1 MGDTPWTSP
10 NAGQL
15 LLPRVTLREASSTD
29 LALPRANRVY
39 VNRNLALAQI
49 EWLGFDMD
57 YTLAVYRQQAMDA
70 LSIEL
75 TVENLI
81 AVKGY
86 PEHLRDLEFDT
97 RLPIR
102 GLLIDK
108 RLGHVLK
115 MDRFAAI
122 HKGYHGYRRIPRSE
136 LRRLYWERKVR
147 PESPRF
153 HWIDTLFGLSE
164 VSAYVAILEALEQ
177 HGDRVDYDRLFQDIR
192 DAIDLAHANGEVHR
206 RVLAALPTF
215 IERDPNLGPTLHKLR
230 SAGKKLFLL
239 TNSPWEYT
247 DRLMTHLLG
256 DAMPEYRSW
265 TMYFNVVIVSARK
278 PAWFA
283 EELPF
288 RELELGPGGAR
299 PLEGEVTKLERGR
312 VYQGGNLMAF
322 EQLTGVRSSTVL
334 YVGDHIYGDIVRS
347 KKHSAWRTAMI
358 IQELDQEL
366 AAHQSLADTIHTKL
380 ELEQERNRQE
390 DELRF
395 HQRRFKR
402 LTRHPQTE
410 AVRNE
415 VLGVKRAVDAVRT
428 RLRQLDEELERLE
441 QQIDTA
447 FHPYW
452 GSLLKEGGELS
463 SFGAQVG
470 RYADIYMRR
479 VSCLRHYSAQ
489 QFFRSPH
496 DFMPHEL

>member
-1 MGDTPWTSP
+1 MGDIDVTGS

-15 LLPRVTLREASSTD
+15 LLPRITLREASSTD

-39 VNRNLALAQI
+39 VNRNLALSHI

-81 AVKGY
+81 ALKGY
-86 PEHLRDLEFDT
+86 PQHLRDLEFDT

-122 HKGYHGYRRIPRSE
+122 HKGYHGYRRLPRSE
-136 LRRLYWERKVR
+136 LRRLYWERKLR
-147 PESPRF
+147 PDSPRF

-164 VSAYVAILEALEQ
+164 VAAYVAILEALEQ
-177 HGDRVDYDRLFQDIR
+177 HGDPIEYDRLFQDIR

-206 RVLAALPTF
+206 RVLADLPAF
-215 IERDPNLGPTLHKLR
+215 IDRDPNLATTLHKLR

-247 DRLMTHLLG
+247 DRMMTYLLG
-256 DAMPEYRSW
+256 DAMTEYRSW
-265 TMYFNVVIVSARK
+265 TMYFNVVVVSARK
-278 PAWFA
+278 PAWFG

-288 RELELGPGGAR
+288 RELDVRQSSAVALD
-299 PLEGEVTKLERGR
+299 GEVTKLERGH
-312 VYQGGNLMAF
+312 VYQGGNLMTF
-322 EQLTGVRSSTVL
+322 ERLTGVRSSAVL

-366 AAHQSLADTIHTKL
+366 AAHQSLAETIHMKL

-402 LTRHPQTE
+402 LTRRSQSEPI
-410 AVRNE
+410 RNE
-415 VLGVKRAVDAVRT
+415 ALRVKRAVDAVRA

-441 QQIDTA
+441 QQIDAA